1 MLQAAACKDE
11 IVACAK
17 LATQEWSDAM
27 GREPCVSLAK
37 EAQLWLT
44 KVATLEDD
52 SQDYAP
58 VTSRAMLD
66 ARE

>member
-1 MLQAAACKDE
+1 MPE
-11 IVACAK
+11 V
-17 LATQEWSDAM
+17 ATQEWSDAM
-27 GREPCVSLAK
+27 GREPCVPLAK
-37 EAQLWLT
+37 EAQLWLP

-58 VTSRAMLD
+58 VTPRAILD

>member
-1 MLQAAACKDE
+1 MRART
-11 IVACAK
+11 IVAFAK
-17 LATQEWSDAM
+17 VAAQEWSDAT
-27 GREPCVSLAK
+27 GCEPCVSLAK

-58 VTSRAMLD
+58 VTPRAILD

>member
-1 MLQAAACKDE
+1 MRART
-11 IVACAK
+11 IVAFAK
-17 LATQEWSDAM
+17 VATQEWSDAM

-37 EAQLWLT
+37 EAQLWLS

-52 SQDYAP
+52 IQDYAP
-58 VTSRAMLD
+58 VTPRAILD